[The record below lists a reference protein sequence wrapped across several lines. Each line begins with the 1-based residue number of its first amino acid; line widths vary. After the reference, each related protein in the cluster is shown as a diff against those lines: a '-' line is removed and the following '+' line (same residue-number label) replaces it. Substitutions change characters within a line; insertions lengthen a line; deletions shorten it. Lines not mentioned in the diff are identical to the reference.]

1 MLYTCPATGPKND
14 STCAPDELATTA
26 DPVLGEIRLGDHTR
40 SQVAYLRIGPVG
52 MMWLP
57 AEAGPESTI
66 GMPAG
71 YLASPE
77 NWHADDPSLHAFGAD
92 YVTGGYVKNRMA
104 DQYRWIVGLGNDELG
119 YVVPLSDYRIS
130 CVADEFAGPGTCAA
144 LHAAGVIEFPDA
156 IAGAT
161 CKAVTEDPSLLAA
174 YGPAAEAVAGSC
186 RYGQAFG
193 EAEGHYGE
201 TNSVGWDLEADIL
214 AAVAGLTGST
224 TPPWSTRTSPAGGW
238 GTRPTVDAG
247 QSTFECARLTPVR

>member
-1 MLYTCPATGPKND
+1 
-14 STCAPDELATTA
+14 
-26 DPVLGEIRLGDHTR
+26 
-40 SQVAYLRIGPVG
+40 

-71 YLASPE
+71 YLDSPE
-77 NWHADDPSLHAFGAD
+77 NWHSDDPSLHAFGDD

-104 DQYRWIVGLGNDELG
+104 DEYRWIVGLGNDELG

-130 CVADEFAGPGTCAA
+130 CVADVFAGPGTCAA

-161 CKAVTEDPSLLAA
+161 CKAVTEDPSLLAN

-193 EAEGHYGE
+193 EANDHYEE
-201 TNSVGWDLEADIL
+201 TNSVGWDIEADIL
-214 AAVAGLTGST
+214 GAVADLTGSHDT
-224 TPPWSTRTSPAGGW
+224 TVINPDFAGWWMGH
-238 GTRPTVDAG
+238 
-247 QSTFECARLTPVR
+247 TPNS

>member
-1 MLYTCPATGPKND
+1 
-14 STCAPDELATTA
+14 
-26 DPVLGEIRLGDHTR
+26 
-40 SQVAYLRIGPVG
+40 

-71 YLASPE
+71 YLDSPV

-92 YVTGGYVKNRMA
+92 YVTSGYVKNRMA

-119 YVVPLSDYRIS
+119 YAVPLADYRIS
-130 CVADEFAGPGTCAA
+130 CVADAFAEPGTCAA
-144 LHAAGVIEFPDA
+144 LFAAGVIEFPDA
-156 IAGAT
+156 VAGET

-193 EAEGHYGE
+193 EAENHYGE

-214 AAVAGLTGST
+214 AAVAGLTGSSDT
-224 TPPWSTRTSPAGGW
+224 TVINHDFDGWWMEYTPPS
-238 GTRPTVDAG
+238 
-247 QSTFECARLTPVR
+247 